1 MTGQLDGRR
10 VLVTGASSG
19 IGEATARAC
28 REAGATVV
36 GIARRRDRLD
46 ALFASHGVIP
56 VAGDV
61 TDPGQTPDLV
71 ARAAAAMGGVD
82 VLVNSAGIARPGLI
96 AEADPAD
103 WKAMFDVNVLGLLA
117 ITQQCIPHL
126 IASDGGPS
134 IVNISSMSGRRVPTA
149 AGGTYAATKFAV
161 HAISES
167 LRQELQHLG
176 IRVTT
181 VSPGFVATEI
191 FDSLPDTDLAD
202 RYRELTARFG
212 LSPDDVAAAIVHA
225 LGAPDGVTTVEVAL
239 VSTMQDDGVYAAS
252 VKD

>member
-1 MTGQLDGRR
+1 MSGSLDGRR

-28 REAGATVV
+28 RKAGATVV
-36 GIARRRDRLD
+36 GIARRQDRLD
-46 ALFASHGVIP
+46 ALFTSHGVMP

-61 TDPGQTPDLV
+61 ARTDQAADLI
-71 ARAAAAMGGVD
+71 ARAVAAMGGVD

-96 AEADPAD
+96 AQADPAD
-103 WKAMFDVNVLGLLA
+103 WKAMFDVNVLGLLS
-117 ITQQCIPHL
+117 ITQACIPHL
-126 IASDGGPS
+126 IASDGGAS

-161 HAISES
+161 HAISEA
-167 LRQELQHLG
+167 LRHELQHLG

-181 VSPGFVATEI
+181 VSPGFVATEL
-191 FDSLPDTDLAD
+191 FDSLPDSDLVA
-202 RYRELTARFG
+202 RYRALATRVG
-212 LSPDDVAAAIVHA
+212 MSPDDVAAAIVHA
-225 LGAPDGVTTVEVAL
+225 LAAPDGVTTVEIAVVPTA
-239 VSTMQDDGVYAAS
+239 QDDGAYASS